1 MGLSY
6 YPKIRRVPSGIRFC
20 AIILLFS
27 SSGLFGQ
34 SELLET
40 PISIPRQNTTLYD
53 ALDQI
58 SQKAGCFFIYDSER
72 VKSDRRVRIYAANQP
87 LQKVLDNLLAN
98 SGLGYKVLGK
108 HILIFR
114 IAPVPVSRESAL
126 PMVSSADSAR
136 HVVVSGRV
144 YDFHSRSPIP
154 FATIG
159 ITEKNIGTVTNND
172 GFFTLKIPESL
183 VGTLLVVSHLG
194 YMSKSI
200 PVQLLSLHQVDI
212 YLERR
217 VISIPEVI
225 IRYIDPLVI
234 LEQAMEK
241 RKVNNALDPVYI
253 TAFYREGVQKNEK
266 YISYSEAVFKVFK
279 SPFDQ
284 GAHAD
289 QVKLLKSRKV
299 QEKDPVD
306 TVFLKLKGGVQS
318 ALQLDIVKSIP
329 GFLDLAEP
337 LEYAFRYGGLVS
349 YDEKDAYAVTFVQKE
364 GLDKALYTGT
374 VYIEKEDFAILG
386 AEFEIN
392 PDYLELAA
400 EDLVLRKSQRL
411 IVRLDQIRYSVRYI
425 PFNGRYYLG
434 HVRCDLQVR
443 TRLRHRLSFDD
454 FTTFLEFATCRIDTS
469 GVVKFPKQQ
478 ILKPTV
484 VFSDQPYISNDAFWG
499 GYNIIPPEA
508 SLIESLSKIIG
519 KIEEVEE

>member
-6 YPKIRRVPSGIRFC
+6 YPKVRRVPSGIRFC
-20 AIILLFS
+20 AIILLFCAS
-27 SSGLFGQ
+27 ELFSQ
-34 SELLET
+34 STLLET
-40 PISIPRQNTTLYD
+40 FISIPRQNTTLYE

-58 SQKAGCFFIYDSER
+58 SQKAGCFFIYDSESVR
-72 VKSDRRVRIYAANQP
+72 SDRRVRLYAGNQP
-87 LQKVLDNLLAN
+87 LEKVLDNLLVH
-98 SGLGYKVLGK
+98 SGLRYKVLGK

-114 IAPVPVSRESAL
+114 AAPEPVSQGSVV
-126 PMVSSADSAR
+126 PTVSSADSAR
-136 HVVVSGRV
+136 HFLVSGYVKDIHNRN
-144 YDFHSRSPIP
+144 PIP
-154 FATIG
+154 FATLG
-159 ITEKNIGTVTNND
+159 ITEENIGTVTNND

-183 VGTLLVVSHLG
+183 VGTSLIVSHLG
-194 YMSKSI
+194 YLSKSI
-200 PVQLLSLHQVDI
+200 PVQLLDRQQIDI
-212 YLERR
+212 YLDRR

-234 LEQAMEK
+234 LEQAMER
-241 RKVNNALDPVYI
+241 RKMNNALAPVYL
-253 TAFYREGVQKNEK
+253 TSFYREGVKKNNE

-299 QEKDPVD
+299 QEEDPGD

-337 LEYAFRYGGLVS
+337 LEYTFRYGGLVS

-374 VYIEKEDFAILG
+374 VYIEKEQFAVLG

-400 EDLVLRKSQRL
+400 EDLVLRKSQKL
-411 IVRLDQIRYSVRYI
+411 IVRLDKIRYSVRYI

-454 FTTFLEFATCRIDTS
+454 FTTFLEFATCRIDTT